1 METIQSAQPCILVG
15 TQMLAKGHHFPDVT
29 LVAILDADGGL
40 FSADFRG
47 PERMAQ
53 MITQVAGR
61 AGRAEKPGQVIIQTH
76 MAEHPLLIELTEQGY
91 AAIAKR
97 ELAERAASQLP
108 PYRFMALLRAEAN
121 NAYAANQFLEEALQ
135 QAEQLVAQHQ
145 LDEIDLLGPV
155 PSPMERRAGRY
166 RAQLLLQAAQRSTL
180 HQVVHLLL
188 PILEQHPES
197 RRVRWSIDIDP
208 LDMF

>member
-1 METIQSAQPCILVG
+1 
-15 TQMLAKGHHFPDVT
+15 
-29 LVAILDADGGL
+29 
-40 FSADFRG
+40 
-47 PERMAQ
+47 MAQ